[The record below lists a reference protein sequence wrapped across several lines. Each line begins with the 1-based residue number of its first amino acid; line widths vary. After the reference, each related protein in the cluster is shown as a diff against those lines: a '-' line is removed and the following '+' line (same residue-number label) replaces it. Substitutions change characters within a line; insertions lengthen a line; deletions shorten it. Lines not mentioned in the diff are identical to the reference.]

1 MTPGRTMNPRTCRA
15 CSNIDIGK
23 TSRTRPCLVTT
34 GRLRFPPDAA
44 LSLGLFIAP
53 LFSGPDTAAQSI
65 HRCEKAVCTPLDST
79 QTRNKKAP
87 QNRGRKRGKKREGR
101 NQSRMKKERKNTL
114 EKCNNQVRETIL
126 SFPFLDFCKGFE
138 AISMASHRNYEICF
152 SVFFQQPFVCQSN
165 TSFLRLQFMCVLML
179 FRFPLSCFY
188 YIAYG
193 FFTTFLVFRKASC
206 E

>member
-1 MTPGRTMNPRTCRA
+1 MWLFLLV
-15 CSNIDIGK
+15 SSLHHS
-23 TSRTRPCLVTT
+23 SRDLTQLHSPFT
-34 GRLRFPPDAA
+34 DARK
-44 LSLGLFIAP
+44 LCVP
-53 LFSGPDTAAQSI
+53 LWTAHKQ
-65 HRCEKAVCTPLDST
+65 ET
-79 QTRNKKAP
+79 KKAP

-126 SFPFLDFCKGFE
+126 SFPFLYFCKSFE

-165 TSFLRLQFMCVLML
+165 TSLLRLQFMCVLML